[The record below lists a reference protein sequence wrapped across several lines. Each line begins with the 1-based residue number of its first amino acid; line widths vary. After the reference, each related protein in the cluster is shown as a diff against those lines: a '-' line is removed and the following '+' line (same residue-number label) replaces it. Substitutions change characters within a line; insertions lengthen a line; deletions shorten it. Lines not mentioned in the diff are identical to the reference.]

1 MIRAIVLPGMDGTG
15 ELLTEF
21 ATALAPDLV
30 AKVISYPKDA
40 ALDYAALTELVAGAL
55 PKDGAFVLI
64 AESFSGPIAIELA
77 ARKPEGL
84 IGLVL
89 CASFAKAPQSPT
101 LRAFETVL
109 RLISP
114 NKILIGPAMPWLMG
128 RWSTR
133 DWTRRVREAVR
144 SVSAEA
150 MRARLRAV
158 ADVDATPLIP
168 QIDCPLLYL
177 KASRDRLVGDGGWL
191 AIRDLSRNAVCIEI
205 DGPHFL
211 LQAKPLECAA
221 AIK

>member
-1 MIRAIVLPGMDGTG
+1 MIRALILPGMDGTG

-30 AKVISYPKDA
+30 AKVVAYPRDA
-40 ALDYAALTELVAGAL
+40 ALDYAALTAFAAEYL
-55 PKDGAFVLI
+55 PKEGPFVLI

-89 CASFAKAPQSPT
+89 CASFAKAPKSPM
-101 LRAFETVL
+101 LRVFETIL
-109 RLISP
+109 RTIPPSKLP
-114 NKILIGPAMPWLMG
+114 LGPAMPWLMG

-133 DWTRRVREAVR
+133 DWARRVRDAVR

-150 MRARLRAV
+150 MRARLRAA
-158 ADVDATPLIP
+158 ADVDATHSIPL
-168 QIDCPLLYL
+168 IDCPLLYL
-177 KASRDRLVGDGGWL
+177 KPSRDRLIGDAGWR
-191 AIRDLSRNAVCIEI
+191 AIRGLSRNAVCIEI
-205 DGPHFL
+205 EGPHFL

-221 AIK
+221 AVK